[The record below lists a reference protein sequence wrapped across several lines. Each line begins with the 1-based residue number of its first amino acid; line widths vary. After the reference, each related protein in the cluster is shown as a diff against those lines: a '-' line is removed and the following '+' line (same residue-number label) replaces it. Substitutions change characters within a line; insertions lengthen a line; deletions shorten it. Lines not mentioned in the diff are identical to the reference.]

1 MYRLG
6 AAVGA
11 LFADVR
17 RGLENWADLAAVWEA
32 RQRVAKEHVWRR
44 GSRAMDVA
52 ARKAAGAVVA
62 GLMANGWCGITS
74 ERRIQE
80 SPEGVSS
87 LPAAVPIAQ
96 CGEDTRLIGRAAAS
110 SRWSR

>member
-1 MYRLG
+1 VYRLG

-11 LFADVR
+11 LFAVVR
-17 RGLENWADLAAVWEA
+17 RGLESWADLAAVWEA
-32 RQRVAKEHVWRR
+32 RQRVAKLHVCGR
-44 GSRAMDVA
+44 GSRAREVA

-62 GLMANGWCGITS
+62 DLMANGWCGITS

-96 CGEDTRLIGRAAAS
+96 CGEDTRLIGRQALC
-110 SRWSR
+110 